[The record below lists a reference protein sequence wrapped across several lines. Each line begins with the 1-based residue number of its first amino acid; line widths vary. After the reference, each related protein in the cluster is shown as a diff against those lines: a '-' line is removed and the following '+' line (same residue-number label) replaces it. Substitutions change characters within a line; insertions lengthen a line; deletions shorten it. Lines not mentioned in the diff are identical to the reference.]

1 LYLSLGAGSWS
12 NTDLKALDDDDDD
25 DYDDEVAE
33 EGGVGETSEA
43 HGDGADADSVLSG
56 LDV

>member
-1 LYLSLGAGSWS
+1 MYLSLGAGSWS

-25 DYDDEVAE
+25 YDDEVAE
-33 EGGVGETSEA
+33 EGGVGETSDA

>member
-1 LYLSLGAGSWS
+1 MLYLSLGGGSWS
-12 NTDLKALDDDDDD
+12 NTDLKALDDDD

-33 EGGVGETSEA
+33 EGGVGEASEA

>member
-1 LYLSLGAGSWS
+1 MYLSLGAGSWS
-12 NTDLKALDDDDDD
+12 NTDLKALDDDDD
-25 DYDDEVAE
+25 DDEVAE

>member
-1 LYLSLGAGSWS
+1 MLYLSLGAGSWS

-25 DYDDEVAE
+25 YDDEVAE
-33 EGGVGETSEA
+33 EGGVGETSDA